1 MMKISIVVG
10 TRPEIIK
17 MSPIIRELDNRGIN
31 YIMIHTNQHYSYN
44 MDKIFF
50 EELQLREPDYNLEV
64 GSGTHGTQTG
74 KMLIEIEKILM
85 EEKPEIVLVEGDT
98 NTVLA
103 GALTASKCYID
114 LGHVEAGLRSFD
126 RKMPEEINRLLT
138 DHLSKYLFAPT
149 NVSKANLMNEGIS
162 EDKIHVLG
170 NTIVD
175 ATLQNLKIATKKSK
189 IMSELQLTEK
199 AYFLLTLHRQENVD
213 NKERLD
219 KIITSLKEI
228 NDKFDLPIVYPI
240 HPRSKKMVEKF
251 GFTKRLKGIKNIK
264 LIEPVGYTDFLILE
278 RNAKLI
284 LTDSGG
290 VQEEACILN
299 IPCVTLRY
307 NTERPETVTAGKN
320 MVVGVESENVL
331 KGVEMMLARDLSH
344 ENPFGDG
351 KTGERIVDILVVSG

>member
-170 NTIVD
+170 NTIV
-175 ATLQNLKIATKKSK
+175 
-189 IMSELQLTEK
+189 
-199 AYFLLTLHRQENVD
+199 
-213 NKERLD
+213 
-219 KIITSLKEI
+219 
-228 NDKFDLPIVYPI
+228 
-240 HPRSKKMVEKF
+240 
-251 GFTKRLKGIKNIK
+251 
-264 LIEPVGYTDFLILE
+264 
-278 RNAKLI
+278 
-284 LTDSGG
+284 
-290 VQEEACILN
+290 
-299 IPCVTLRY
+299 
-307 NTERPETVTAGKN
+307 GKC
-320 MVVGVESENVL
+320 GQ
-331 KGVEMMLARDLSH
+331 
-344 ENPFGDG
+344 
-351 KTGERIVDILVVSG
+351 

>member
-1 MMKISIVVG
+1 
-10 TRPEIIK
+10 
-17 MSPIIRELDNRGIN
+17 
-31 YIMIHTNQHYSYN
+31 
-44 MDKIFF
+44 
-50 EELQLREPDYNLEV
+50 
-64 GSGTHGTQTG
+64 
-74 KMLIEIEKILM
+74 
-85 EEKPEIVLVEGDT
+85 
-98 NTVLA
+98 
-103 GALTASKCYID
+103 
-114 LGHVEAGLRSFD
+114 
-126 RKMPEEINRLLT
+126 
-138 DHLSKYLFAPT
+138 
-149 NVSKANLMNEGIS
+149 
-162 EDKIHVLG
+162 
-170 NTIVD
+170 
-175 ATLQNLKIATKKSK
+175 
-189 IMSELQLTEK
+189 
-199 AYFLLTLHRQENVD
+199 VD